1 MKNNSQKEQ
10 NEKKKAALN
19 EYREALKE
27 VDYWAEKVKTIRR
40 SDRYRSPSATVAPT
54 TSGPSDPTSNALL
67 DLEHT
72 ERNLT
77 AARKA
82 AQEVKDRVLSL
93 IRMAPTA
100 DQRVLLMRH
109 YIDGMSWEEA
119 AEAAG
124 KGRTWAT
131 NTHGTALLYIELQN
145 DT

>member
-10 NEKKKAALN
+10 NEKKKEALN

-27 VDYWAEKVKTIRR
+27 VDYWTEKVDAMRR
-40 SDRYRSPSATVAPT
+40 SGRYRSPSATVAPT
-54 TSGPSDPTSNALL
+54 TSGPADPTGAALL

-72 ERNLT
+72 EQNLA

-82 AQEVKDRVLSL
+82 AREVKDKVLSL

-109 YIDGMSWEEA
+109 YIDGMTWEEA

-131 NTHGTALLYIELQN
+131 NTHGTALLYIKLQN
-145 DT
+145 EA